1 MRSVIRDQFEKLG
14 SIFLVVFSTVF
25 AAVLAADGMEP
36 GQWFGS
42 ALAVMASI
50 SLALTVRAW
59 PHPAEA
65 QGRRERAD

>member
-1 MRSVIRDQFEKLG
+1 MIRDKFEKLG
-14 SIFLVVFSTVF
+14 SIFLVVFSTVL

-59 PHPAEA
+59 PHPVRAE
-65 QGRRERAD
+65 QREER